1 MTHNVAT
8 SELWIA
14 ARDPKHR
21 AILSGGSSNDAVY
34 QMIATTLRS
43 NHKGRG
49 VILDVGC
56 GSGALRPFVE
66 PIFDRYVGT
75 DLVRYESF
83 PLDCEFQPADLD
95 QGLPFSESFADAVVA
110 AEIIE
115 HLENPR
121 ALMRE
126 LFRVAKPGG
135 AVVLTTPNQLSL
147 LSLLTLIF
155 KHRFAAFQDVHYPAH
170 LTALLE
176 IDLTRMASE
185 TGLTDIEVEYSRRGR
200 IPKTPWHY
208 PQIVTQLWPQ
218 GLSDNLLAFG
228 TKPLICTN
236 TPKR

>member
-1 MTHNVAT
+1 MSHDAAA
-8 SELWIA
+8 SEFWIA

-34 QMIATTLRS
+34 EMIATTLRS
-43 NHKGRG
+43 NHRGRG

-56 GSGALRPFVE
+56 GGGTLRPFVE
-66 PIFDRYVGT
+66 PVFDHYVGT

-83 PLDCEFQPADLD
+83 PSTCEFRPANLD
-95 QGLPFSESFADAVVA
+95 QGLPFSDSFADAVVA

-126 LFRVAKPGG
+126 LVRVAKPGG
-135 AVVLTTPNQLSL
+135 AVILTTPNQLSL

-185 TGLTDIEVEYSRRGR
+185 TGLTDIEIEYSRQGR

-208 PQIVTQLWPQ
+208 PQAMSRLWPR
-218 GLSDNLLAFG
+218 GLSDNLMILG
-228 TKPLICTN
+228 RKPSC
-236 TPKR
+236 PRKEP

>member
-1 MTHNVAT
+1 MFHDVAAP
-8 SELWIA
+8 EFWID

-21 AILSGGSSNDAVY
+21 AILSGGSSNDTIY

-56 GSGALRPFVE
+56 GGGALRALVE
-66 PIFDRYVGT
+66 PIFDHYVGT

-83 PLDCEFQPADLD
+83 PVDCEFHPANLD
-95 QGLPFSESFADAVVA
+95 QGLPFPESFADAVVA

-126 LFRVAKPGG
+126 LVRVAKPGG

-147 LSLLTLIF
+147 LSLLTLVF

-176 IDLTRMASE
+176 IDLTRMGSE
-185 TGLTDIEVEYSRRGR
+185 SNLTDIQVEYSKQGR
-200 IPKTPWHY
+200 VPKTPWHY
-208 PQIVTQLWPQ
+208 PQAVTRLWPR
-218 GLSDNLLAFG
+218 GLSDNLLVFG
-228 TKPLICTN
+228 RKPTDV
-236 TPKR
+236 RR